1 MLLSRGRVATHR
13 TMGARLGGWVTG
25 TLWVASACSDTRG
38 PPAQPWVI
46 PLPDGDDGNGDD
58 GNGDDEE
65 DSGVGASS
73 NVDDGSDDAPASHTA
88 ITQDSQGDDGSD
100 GGVGSSEAGDAPP
113 QSPYMG
119 DWDIGDCQDDITPGA
134 DVLADIS
141 LSDQFGE
148 SVRLYDF
155 CHKAILLTDGSFW

>member
-1 MLLSRGRVATHR
+1 VAKHR
-13 TMGARLGGWVTG
+13 TTGARFGGWVTG
-25 TLWVASACSDTRG
+25 TLWVASACSETRG
-38 PPAQPWVI
+38 PPPQPWVI
-46 PLPDGDDGNGDD
+46 PQPDGDDDGGDGEGDADVED
-58 GNGDDEE
+58 GD

-73 NVDDGSDDAPASHTA
+73 SFDDGADDAPSSHTA
-88 ITQDSQGDDGSD
+88 VTQDSQGDEGSS
-100 GGVGSSEAGDAPP
+100 GNAGSSEVGDAPP
-113 QSPYMG
+113 DSPYMG
-119 DWDIGDCQDDITPGA
+119 DWDIGDCQNDIVAAA